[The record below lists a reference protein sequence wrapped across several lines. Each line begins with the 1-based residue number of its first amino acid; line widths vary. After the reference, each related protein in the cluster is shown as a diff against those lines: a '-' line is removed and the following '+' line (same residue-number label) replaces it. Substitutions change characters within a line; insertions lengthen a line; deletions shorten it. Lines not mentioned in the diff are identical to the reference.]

1 MTPQSAKAKGRNLQ
15 KLVAK
20 KLRESFPQ
28 FTELDISSTSMG
40 VSGED
45 VKLSQPAK
53 NLLGVQIECKNRAKI
68 AVFQDYTQA
77 KTHGSA
83 EPVVVLKQ
91 NHSKPLALVDLDY
104 FIQLL
109 RKAIV
114 NENRESL

>member
-45 VKLSQPAK
+45 VRLSQPAK
-53 NLLGVQIECKNRAKI
+53 NLLQIQIECKNRAKI
-68 AVFQDYTQA
+68 AVFQDYAQA
-77 KTHGSA
+77 QTHGNA

-91 NHSKPLALVDLDY
+91 NHSKPLVLIDLDY
-104 FIQLL
+104 YIKLL
-109 RKAIV
+109 KRSTLDV
-114 NENRESL
+114 REEL

>member
-1 MTPQSAKAKGRNLQ
+1 MKTSSAKAKGRLLQ
-15 KLVAK
+15 QLVAK

-53 NLLGVQIECKNRAKI
+53 NLLKIQVECKNRAKI
-68 AVFQDYTQA
+68 AVYQDYAQA
-77 KTHGSA
+77 KTHGNV

-109 RKAIV
+109 RKATV
-114 NENRESL
+114 NDNREEL

>member
-1 MTPQSAKAKGRNLQ
+1 MKTSSAKAKGRLLQ
-15 KLVAK
+15 QLVAK

-28 FTELDISSTSMG
+28 FTELDITSTSMG

-53 NLLGVQIECKNRAKI
+53 DLLKIQVECKNRAKI
-68 AVFQDYTQA
+68 AVFQDYAQA
-77 KTHGSA
+77 LTHGNA

-91 NHSKPLALVDLDY
+91 NRSKPLALIDLDY

-109 RKAIV
+109 RKATV
-114 NENRESL
+114 NDNREEL

>member
-20 KLRESFPQ
+20 KLLDSFEQ
-28 FTELDISSTSMG
+28 FTAQDVRSTSMG
-40 VSGED
+40 CQGAD
-45 VKLSQPAK
+45 VQLSQAALD
-53 NLLGVQIECKNRAKI
+53 LLGLQIECKNRAKI
-68 AVFQDYTQA
+68 AVYQDYAQA
-77 KTHGSA
+77 KTHGNA

-109 RKAIV
+109 RKATV
-114 NENRESL
+114 NDNREEL

>member
-28 FTELDISSTSMG
+28 FTELDITSTSMG

-45 VKLSQPAK
+45 VRLSQPAK
-53 NLLGVQIECKNRAKI
+53 NLLKIQVECKNRAKI
-68 AVFQDYTQA
+68 AVFQDYAQA
-77 KTHGSA
+77 LTHGNA

-91 NHSKPLALVDLDY
+91 NHSKPLVLIDLDY
-104 FIQLL
+104 YIKLL
-109 RKAIV
+109 KRSTLDV
-114 NENRESL
+114 REEL